1 MTGKTRLLSV
11 CGQLY
16 IMLQIIYVWYI
27 SRSSN
32 LIPIGVVSWHSWH
45 SWPCPRQWQVVREQ
59 GSVVV
64 RFNNAKPVA
73 KEVPLRHIHQAWH
86 MP

>member
-32 LIPIGVVSWHSWH
+32 LIPIGVISWHSWH

-86 MP
+86 MS